1 MDNLLVLNGFSYL
14 NTTDADKLNTNIF
27 NMYLLDNQDLS
38 DTTIKAYKTYLNQF
52 AIWLDAN
59 KIDKPTEDTIKAY
72 KLYLKDNN
80 YTIATKNQYLKA
92 VKHLFKWLN
101 SRGLYKDVS
110 ANVKE
115 FRDDRKHKRDSL
127 TISEINKI
135 VNDIG
140 KNTEVDLRDRAI
152 IILASTLGLRANEIV
167 NINIGDIEQKDNIY
181 IVNILAK
188 GYKEKTTKKAIPQ
201 QVFNVIQEYLDAKSN
216 KKSSD
221 ALFTSTSNRALNKRL
236 TKETL
241 SQIVKNRFRFSGFNS
256 SKLTL
261 HSLRHLTA
269 DATLK
274 ATDNNIYKTQH
285 YLRHKNASTTEVYL
299 TENEEIDIGLANDV
313 YNLIFNSKAS
323 DNSKELKDIIN
334 TLDASDIDKV
344 LSYIKSEVKND
355 I

>member
-1 MDNLLVLNGFSYL
+1 MDNLLVLNGFGYL
-14 NTTDADKLNTNIF
+14 KTSDADTLNTNIF

-59 KIDKPTEDTIKAY
+59 RIDKPTEDTIKEY
-72 KLYLKDNN
+72 KLYLKNNN
-80 YTIATKNQYLKA
+80 YTIATKNQYIRA

-101 SRGLYKDVS
+101 SRGLYKDIS

-140 KNTEVDLRDRAI
+140 KSNEVDLRDRAI

-201 QVFNVIQEYLDAKSN
+201 QVFNVIQEYLDVKSN
-216 KKSSD
+216 KKTSD

-241 SQIVKNRFRFSGFNS
+241 SQIVKNRFRVSGFNS
-256 SKLTL
+256 NKLTL

-285 YLRHKNASTTEVYL
+285 YLRHKNTSTTEVYL
-299 TENEEIDIGLANDV
+299 TESEDIDVSLANDV

-323 DNSKELKDIIN
+323 DNGKELKDIIN
-334 TLDASDIDKV
+334 NLDATDIDKV
-344 LSYIKSEVKND
+344 LSYIKKEVKNE

>member
-1 MDNLLVLNGFSYL
+1 MDNLLVLNSFSYL
-14 NTTDADKLNTNIF
+14 NTSDTDRLNTNIF

-38 DTTIKAYKTYLNQF
+38 DTTLKAYKTYLNQF

-59 KIDKPTEDTIKAY
+59 RIDKPTEDTIKAY
-72 KLYLKDNN
+72 KLYLKDSS
-80 YTIATKNQYLKA
+80 YTISTKNQYIRA
-92 VKHLFKWLN
+92 IKHLFKWLS
-101 SRGLYKDVS
+101 SRGLYKDIAS
-110 ANVKE
+110 NIKE

-140 KNTEVDLRDRAI
+140 KDTEVDLRDRAI

-188 GYKEKTTKKAIPQ
+188 GYNEKTTKKAIPQ
-201 QVFNVIQEYLDAKSN
+201 QVYDVIQEYLDIKPS
-216 KKSSD
+216 KKTSD
-221 ALFTSTSNRALNKRL
+221 ALFTSTSNRAFNKRL

-241 SQIVKNRFRFSGFNS
+241 SQIVKNRFRVSGFNS

-285 YLRHKNASTTEVYL
+285 YLRHKNTSTTEIYL
-299 TENEEIDIGLANDV
+299 TESEDIDINLANDV
-313 YNLIFNSKAS
+313 YNLIFNTDAS
-323 DNSKELKDIIN
+323 DKSQELKDIIN
-334 TLDASDIDKV
+334 TLDTSDIDKV
-344 LSYIKSEVKND
+344 LNFIKSEVKS
-355 I
+355 